1 MAAQL
6 RLRILSFAA
15 DGAASELLAQ
25 TYMDREPGELANL
38 TYTNELHGIV
48 VSCPVYR
55 NTGPCISI
63 SDPQHGRK
71 TCRNQPQHG
80 TKTATLGSGYLVNRS
95 LFLLYK
101 TGTSGLVYRDVR
113 DVDKQDD
120 GAARRMFH
128 HTALLATTEG
138 MDGSRNVKKEFTG
151 PFVYLFI
158 FGMFLH
164 PGVFEKAI
172 TYCEDRRTN

>member
-6 RLRILSFAA
+6 HLRILSFAA

-25 TYMDREPGELANL
+25 TYMDKEPGELAKL
-38 TYTNELHGIV
+38 TNTNELYGIK

-55 NTGPCISI
+55 DTGPCISI
-63 SDPQHGRK
+63 SDTQHGRK

-80 TKTATLGSGYLVNRS
+80 TKTATLGIGHLVNRS
-95 LFLLYK
+95 LLLLYK
-101 TGTSGLVYRDVR
+101 TGTAGLVYRDVR

-128 HTALLATTEG
+128 YTALLATTEG
-138 MDGSRNVKKEFTG
+138 VDGARNVKKEFTG
-151 PFVYLFI
+151 LFVYLFV
-158 FGMFLH
+158 FGTFVH
-164 PGVFEKAI
+164 PVFE
-172 TYCEDRRTN
+172 NSHSLPV